1 MKLDNKKTIYIGFA
15 FLIIMMFWQVYD
27 NIIAKILINSFGLN
41 QTESGAVMAL
51 DNILAVFLLPLFGSL
66 SDKTKS
72 KMGKRKPYVL
82 VGTIVAAILIMGI
95 SIFDNQQLAKI
106 TDAGIQEV
114 QTVVVGS
121 EEYPEATYEVI
132 VYDAIDKKA
141 IIENQELSKGDKV
154 YLFDDTLYEAKE
166 YAADIRAIEVRE
178 ITAVNKQYFVGFI
191 TLLFLILLAMAS
203 FRTPAVSLM
212 PDVTPKPLRS
222 KANAIINLM
231 GCAGGIIALGFMS
244 FLAVDYKSYTVTF
257 VCLGV
262 LMLIALVIFM
272 VKVKENKFVA
282 EMESTSAEYGIEEEE
297 EATTEKSKMPKA
309 VKISFVLILLS
320 VVFWY
325 MAYNA
330 ATTKFSVYASTVL
343 DTGFTIPLLI
353 AQAAAIVTY
362 IPIGALSSKFG
373 RKKLVIV
380 GVVILF
386 LAFLIGSFLTD
397 KSAILIWVVMAMAG
411 VGWATINVNSYPMIV
426 EMSKA
431 SDIGKYTGIYYTA
444 SMIAQTV
451 TPVLSGL
458 VMDTFSMR
466 WLFPYCVVFCA
477 LAFITML
484 GVRHGD
490 SKEIPVSKE

>member
-15 FLIIMMFWQVYD
+15 FLIITMFWQVYD

-72 KMGKRKPYVL
+72 KMGKRKPYIII
-82 VGTIVAAILIMGI
+82 GTIVAAVLIMGI

-106 TDAGIQEV
+106 TDAGISEV
-114 QTVVVGS
+114 ETIVIGT
-121 EEYPEATYEVI
+121 EEYPEASYDVI
-132 VYDAIDKKA
+132 VYDEITKK
-141 IIENQELSKGDKV
+141 EVVEKQELSDGDKV
-154 YLFDDTLYEAKE
+154 YLFGDKIYEAKE
-166 YAADIRAIEVRE
+166 YAADIRAVDVRE
-178 ITAVNKQYFVGFI
+178 ITATNHQFFVGFI
-191 TLLFLILLAMAS
+191 TMLFLILLAMAS

-244 FLAVDYKSYTVTF
+244 FLAVDYKSYTATF
-257 VCLGV
+257 ICLGV
-262 LMLIALVIFM
+262 IMLIVLVIFILR
-272 VKVKENKFVA
+272 VNENKFVS
-282 EMESTSAEYGIEEEE
+282 EMESANAKYGIVEEEE
-297 EATTEKSKMPKA
+297 VTTEQSKMPRE
-309 VKISFVLILLS
+309 VKVSFILILLS

-330 ATTKFSVYASTVL
+330 ATSKFSVYASTVL

-353 AQAAAIVTY
+353 AQAAAIVSY
-362 IPIGALSSKFG
+362 IPIGILSSKFG
-373 RKKLVIV
+373 RKKLVII
-380 GVVILF
+380 GVFILF

-397 KSAILIWVVMAMAG
+397 SSAILIWVVMAMAG
-411 VGWATINVNSYPMIV
+411 IGWATINVNSYPMVV
-426 EMSKA
+426 EMSRA

-444 SMIAQTV
+444 SMLAQTV
-451 TPVLSGL
+451 TPVLSGF

-466 WLFPYCVVFCA
+466 WLFPYCVLFCVLA
-477 LAFITML
+477 LFTMI

-490 SKEIPVSKE
+490 SKEISVIEE